1 NNIENIADPSLPMMP
16 PPMNFLR
23 SHINLNV
30 SSDEQCH
37 LCEIHFSK
45 LRAGGCRQRVATRL
59 LRFWKARNVKKGG
72 KLMGVD
78 LLLLDRKIMNL
89 GLHFFFLLRLWF
101 SLYGGR
107 FHHSSMVL
115 RCASAASSSSNAATA
130 EAPKPSGCNIRAA
143 SSSNST
149 SDREAIRSIR
159 LKKMIPLQVEELRG
173 QGVEH
178 YAYKWEKA
186 TVQIGS
192 KRSIVV
198 AHRAFGKLAF
208 LTPRQHNAKRTK
220 DDDDSYEVTLDED
233 FLTALEY
240 VMPPPASRMAGDAVD
255 KLCEYKR
262 RHCVSCSESL
272 AVIIVPNVSSGIKP
286 NIRTFNILIDS
297 YGKRGNYKKMSAV
310 MKFVDLGTYNVVI
323 DAFERGDLKQME
335 IPI

>member
-1 NNIENIADPSLPMMP
+1 MFRVLSDIHLDLGSVRMIPITRNTTKQDPFGIYVVFGSV
-16 PPMNFLR
+16 R
-23 SHINLNV
+23 
-30 SSDEQCH
+30 
-37 LCEIHFSK
+37 IHFYRIGFGS
-45 LRAGGCRQRVATRL
+45 GMQS
-59 LRFWKARNVKKGG
+59 
-72 KLMGVD
+72 
-78 LLLLDRKIMNL
+78 
-89 GLHFFFLLRLWF
+89 LHLEDAV
-101 SLYGGR
+101 G
-107 FHHSSMVL
+107 
-115 RCASAASSSSNAATA
+115 
-130 EAPKPSGCNIRAA
+130 E
-143 SSSNST
+143 
-149 SDREAIRSIR
+149 
-159 LKKMIPLQVEELRG
+159 QV
-173 QGVEH
+173 
-178 YAYKWEKA
+178 
-186 TVQIGS
+186 
-192 KRSIVV
+192 
-198 AHRAFGKLAF
+198 
-208 LTPRQHNAKRTK
+208 RQHNAKRTK